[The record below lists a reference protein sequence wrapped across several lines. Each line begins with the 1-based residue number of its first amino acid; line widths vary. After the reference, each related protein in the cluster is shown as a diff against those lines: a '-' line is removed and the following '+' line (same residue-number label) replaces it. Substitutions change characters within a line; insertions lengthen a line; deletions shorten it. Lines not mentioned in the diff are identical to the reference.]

1 MFKYRNTG
9 KYTFLIEVNDKLIS
23 VKPHQEFLSDKLLD
37 HPWLLELNTRPQEE
51 KKEIKKIVKPVV
63 KKEVDEIKL
72 DLKPEL
78 SHDSKA

>member
-1 MFKYRNTG
+1 MFKYKNTG
-9 KYTFLIEVNDKLIS
+9 RYTFLLEVNGVLMSI
-23 VKPHQEFLSDKLLD
+23 KPNQQFSSNKLLD

-51 KKEIKKIVKPVV
+51 KKEFKKIVKPVI
-63 KKEVDEIKL
+63 KKEVEEVKI